1 MRKEAIVP
9 ALEGDSKGEN
19 EVAAEDMHTLGRLR
33 DLGPTFPPCML
44 VMGQE

>member
-9 ALEGDSKGEN
+9 ALEGVGKGEN

-33 DLGPTFPPCML
+33 DLGPTFPPCIL
-44 VMGQE
+44 VTGQE

>member
-9 ALEGDSKGEN
+9 ALEGVGKDEN
-19 EVAAEDMHTLGRLR
+19 EVAAEDMHTLGRLS
-33 DLGPTFPPCML
+33 DLGPTSPPCIL